1 VALIKLFS
9 FSPFFHFMFQ
19 VRLSAFFTRT
29 LLTGF
34 GAIALFGC
42 DPDSDGPG
50 GVPSPAGTGA
60 NVYIVNEGQF
70 NTPNGAISLF
80 SKTSNTV
87 VDNNLFTSVN
97 GRPLGDVVQSMTVVG
112 DRGYVVVNATGK
124 LEVVTMSDFRQVATI
139 EQLQQ
144 PRYLIA
150 VNAEKAYL
158 TEWVQRGAAGRV
170 AVIDLRT
177 NTVTK
182 TIPVGRQ
189 PERLLLANGKVYVTN
204 SDENTVSVINPSSD
218 VVENTIQVVDGPS
231 SLVQDNSGNVW
242 VACTGIT
249 RYASTP
255 PYNVLSST
263 NGALV
268 RFNPGNSAAVTTLPF
283 TSGGPSDLTTN
294 GTKDQLYYNYRG
306 GVYQLAV
313 GATTLPTTPLIR
325 RSFYGLGVDPQN
337 NTIYGSIAPFTTT
350 GKVIRYQRSGAAIDS
365 FGVNIGPN
373 SFIFY

>member
-1 VALIKLFS
+1 
-9 FSPFFHFMFQ
+9 MFQ
-19 VRLSAFFTRT
+19 ARLSAFFTRT
-29 LLTGF
+29 LLTGL
-34 GAIALFGC
+34 GALALFSC
-42 DPDSDGPG
+42 DPDNEGPG
-50 GVPSPAGTGA
+50 GVPAPAGTGA

-97 GRPLGDVVQSMTVVG
+97 GRPLGDVVQSMTVIG
-112 DRGYVVVNATGK
+112 DRGYIVVNATGK
-124 LEVVTMSDFRQVATI
+124 VEVVTMANFRQVATI
-139 EQLQQ
+139 KRFSATDSLRQ

-158 TEWVQRGAAGRV
+158 TEWVARGAAGRV

-204 SDENTVSVINPSSD
+204 SDENTVSVINPGSD
-218 VVENTIQVVDGPS
+218 AVEATIPVQDGPR

-255 PYNVLSST
+255 PYAVLSST
-263 NGALV
+263 NGALA
-268 RFNPGNSAAVTTLPF
+268 RFNPGNPSAVTTLPF
-283 TSGGPSDLTTN
+283 PAGGPSDLTTN
-294 GTKDQLYYNYRG
+294 GAKDQLYYSYRG
-306 GVYQLAV
+306 GVYQLGA
-313 GATTLPTTPLIR
+313 GATALPTTPLIR
-325 RSFYGLGVDPQN
+325 RRFYGLGIDPED

-350 GKVIRYQRSGAAIDS
+350 GKVIRYQPSGAAIDS

-373 SFIFY
+373 GFVFY